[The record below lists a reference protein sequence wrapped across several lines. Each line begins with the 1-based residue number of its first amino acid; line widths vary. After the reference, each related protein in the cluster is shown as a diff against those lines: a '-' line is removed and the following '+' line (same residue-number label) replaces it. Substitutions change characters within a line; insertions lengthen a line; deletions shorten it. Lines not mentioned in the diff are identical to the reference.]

1 MSIKNRERLASQGD
15 TSARKVVVEILEA
28 ALTRLNV
35 SRLIRD
41 LLNVEGDSLRI
52 GTQRW
57 DISRGRLFVVG
68 AGKAA
73 NVMARAVENAL
84 GDRINR
90 GLVIVKR
97 LESGDALQRIELVE
111 GGHPLPNAAG
121 LAASQGILR
130 LVEDATPDDVFIG
143 LISGGSSA
151 LMSCPLPGISLQDER
166 EVTGVLLKSSARILE
181 INAVRRHISAVNG
194 GRLAQQIEAR
204 GSEMINL
211 IISDSVGKKPTRNPA
226 EPTVFFGTPVAPD
239 ATTLQDAREVLD
251 KYQLS
256 TRIPVSALDFLRN
269 AGPTQETPKA
279 FGRRIHHFVLQR
291 PADSCEAAKQAAEA
305 MGLPACVLTTQ
316 LEGESRE
323 AGTFLACVAKEVA
336 LTHRPVSPPCIL
348 IAGGETTTRIDGEAG
363 LGGPSQELALGF
375 AMEVAGK
382 GGFCMGAMDTD
393 GTDGPTEIA
402 GGIADGSTVER
413 ARRAGLN
420 VFDRLW
426 AHDSSTLL
434 SALGDEI
441 LTGNTGTNLCDLNV
455 IYVSDGNG
463 R

>member
-1 MSIKNRERLASQGD
+1 
-15 TSARKVVVEILEA
+15 
-28 ALTRLNV
+28 
-35 SRLIRD
+35 
-41 LLNVEGDSLRI
+41 
-52 GTQRW
+52 
-57 DISRGRLFVVG
+57 
-68 AGKAA
+68 
-73 NVMARAVENAL
+73 
-84 GDRINR
+84 
-90 GLVIVKR
+90 
-97 LESGDALQRIELVE
+97 
-111 GGHPLPNAAG
+111 
-121 LAASQGILR
+121 
-130 LVEDATPDDVFIG
+130 
-143 LISGGSSA
+143 
-151 LMSCPLPGISLQDER
+151 
-166 EVTGVLLKSSARILE
+166 
-181 INAVRRHISAVNG
+181 
-194 GRLAQQIEAR
+194 
-204 GSEMINL
+204 MINL
-211 IISDSVGKKPTRNPA
+211 IISDSVGKKPTRDPA

-251 KYQLS
+251 KYQLAP
-256 TRIPVSALDFLRN
+256 RISGSVLDFLRN
-269 AGPTQETPKA
+269 AGPAQETPKA

-348 IAGGETTTRIDGEAG
+348 IAGGETTTRIDGKAG

-375 AMEVAGK
+375 ATEVAGK

-393 GTDGPTEIA
+393 GTDGPTGIA
-402 GGIADGSTVER
+402 GGITDGTTVER

-420 VFDRLW
+420 VHDRLRV
-426 AHDSSTLL
+426 HDSSTLL

-455 IYVSDGNG
+455 IYVSDGND